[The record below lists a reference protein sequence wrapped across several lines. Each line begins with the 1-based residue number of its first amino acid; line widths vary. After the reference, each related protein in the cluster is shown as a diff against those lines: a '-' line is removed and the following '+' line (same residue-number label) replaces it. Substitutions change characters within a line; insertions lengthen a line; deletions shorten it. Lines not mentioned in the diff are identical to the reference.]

1 MGSRYDSIRDNTE
14 PWSARGCRV
23 LLLASYETTL
33 DTQLD
38 SALVTP
44 IALIYLSNLL
54 RPDAQA
60 TFRYF
65 AEQGVSIRVISGDN
79 PITVSEIATRAGI
92 EHADRYI
99 DATCLRTERDF
110 AEAVRKYTVFGRV
123 TPEQKRMLVR
133 AFQAQGHTVAMTG
146 DGVNDVLALKD
157 ADCGIAMASGSQ
169 AASQVAQIVLLNS
182 QFGAMPH
189 IVAEGRRVI
198 NNIQRAA
205 ALFLVKNIFSFVLT
219 ILLMFVNMPY
229 PLQAIQ
235 LSLISS
241 LTIGVP
247 SFFLALEPNYARVE
261 GKFMRNVIR
270 RAMPGGLTNIILVI
284 LAGMLTSTFNL
295 PDTHLN
301 TIAVWLL
308 AAVGLITLYHVSK
321 PFTKLRLIV
330 FAAMS
335 AAMLFCLLL
344 IPGFFEIPAINYQ
357 SGLIMVVLLLTA
369 PTLMR
374 FFLLIFDRQVAK
386 HDQRPP
392 REKRRRR

>member
-1 MGSRYDSIRDNTE
+1 
-14 PWSARGCRV
+14 
-23 LLLASYETTL
+23 
-33 DTQLD
+33 
-38 SALVTP
+38 
-44 IALIYLSNLL
+44 
-54 RPDAQA
+54 
-60 TFRYF
+60 
-65 AEQGVSIRVISGDN
+65 
-79 PITVSEIATRAGI
+79 
-92 EHADRYI
+92 
-99 DATCLRTERDF
+99 
-110 AEAVRKYTVFGRV
+110 
-123 TPEQKRMLVR
+123 
-133 AFQAQGHTVAMTG
+133 
-146 DGVNDVLALKD
+146 
-157 ADCGIAMASGSQ
+157 
-169 AASQVAQIVLLNS
+169 
-182 QFGAMPH
+182 
-189 IVAEGRRVI
+189 
-198 NNIQRAA
+198 
-205 ALFLVKNIFSFVLT
+205 
-219 ILLMFVNMPY
+219 
-229 PLQAIQ
+229 
-235 LSLISS
+235 
-241 LTIGVP
+241 
-247 SFFLALEPNYARVE
+247 
-261 GKFMRNVIR
+261 MRNVIR

-386 HDQRPP
+386 HDQRSP

>member
-1 MGSRYDSIRDNTE
+1 MLMETLSRWI
-14 PWSARGCRV
+14 G
-23 LLLASYETTL
+23 
-33 DTQLD
+33 
-38 SALVTP
+38 
-44 IALIYLSNLL
+44 
-54 RPDAQA
+54 
-60 TFRYF
+60 
-65 AEQGVSIRVISGDN
+65 
-79 PITVSEIATRAGI
+79 
-92 EHADRYI
+92 
-99 DATCLRTERDF
+99 
-110 AEAVRKYTVFGRV
+110 
-123 TPEQKRMLVR
+123 
-133 AFQAQGHTVAMTG
+133 
-146 DGVNDVLALKD
+146 GVNDVLALKD
-157 ADCGIAMASGSQ
+157 AACGIAMASGSQ